1 MHNIRKLR
9 RNLDYTSIL
18 TIRLEMVRKSETEQM
33 LFSYYY
39 GVLLALFTACS
50 GLESIL

>member
-33 LFSYYY
+33 LFL
-39 GVLLALFTACS
+39 VLLRRVASAFH
-50 GLESIL
+50 GM